1 MKNPI
6 TQIRHSLSM
15 RLGLWIMFFTAIIFV
30 ISIGFLYSKSRE
42 YVRQDAMRRASQELN
57 NTVLRVMTYLNEVEI
72 ATINADWL
80 VRSHL
85 EPDSIMAYSHRVVAQ
100 NPRFN
105 GCSIAF
111 EPNYFPERGK
121 FFSAYSYR
129 ENGKVLT
136 EQEGS
141 EEYRYFDMEWYL
153 KPKLSNK
160 DCWVD
165 PFFDYDVENPTA
177 NDMITSYGRP
187 IYDDNGQ
194 IIGVISTDLS
204 IKWLSETIMEKM
216 PSERSFCIMI
226 GSQGS
231 YFIHPDTTKLVSQTI
246 FSDRD
251 PDLDADVISLGDDMV
266 KGREG
271 VRQINYDGENSYVF
285 YRQLKQTGWSLA
297 IVYPESEIFS
307 AYNRLFYIVLAIV
320 IIGLLLL
327 FFLCHRIVNNSIA
340 PVNQLASQARHI
352 AAGNFDDRIPHSK
365 RIDPVGRLQNSFGA
379 MQESISGYIHDIERI
394 NTEIEERNNALV
406 HANQKAQEALEKKT
420 AFMQDLT
427 HQVRTPLNII
437 IGFSQVLR
445 MGHQEIPDEE
455 MATIIDAM
463 QENTKNIRG
472 IIDKL
477 LIASFLEGKNELTK
491 DSRVCC
497 NELCRKVL
505 GETRSKNPGAVTLHF
520 TSSLPDDFS
529 IFTNEMALTK
539 AIQQMLD
546 NANQFTKQGTITLEC
561 LQTSPE
567 TVSFIVTDTGI
578 GIDEADAERV
588 FEQFMK
594 LDYYS
599 EGLGL
604 GLTLCR
610 RCAELMGGSLT
621 LDTTYKEG
629 ARFVFTLPKA

>member
-6 TQIRHSLSM
+6 RQIRNSLSL
-15 RLGLWIMFFTAIIFV
+15 RLGLWVLFFAAIIFV
-30 ISIGFLYSKSRE
+30 ISIGVLYFKSRE

-57 NTVLRVMTYLNEVEI
+57 NTVLRVMSFLNEVEI
-72 ATINADWL
+72 ATINAEWL
-80 VRSHL
+80 VRTHL
-85 EPDSIMAYSHRVVAQ
+85 QPDSIESYSHRVIAQ
-100 NPRFN
+100 NPKFN
-105 GCSIAF
+105 GCFIAF
-111 EPNYFPERGK
+111 EPYYFPEKGK
-121 FFSAYSYR
+121 YFSSYSFR
-129 ENGKVLT
+129 EDGVVKT
-136 EQEGS
+136 EQVGS
-141 EEYRYFDMEWYL
+141 EEYRYFDMDWYVRPKMAN
-153 KPKLSNK
+153 KP
-160 DCWVD
+160 CWVD

-177 NDMITSYGRP
+177 EDMITSYGRP
-187 IYDDNGQ
+187 LLDNNGQ
-194 IIGVISTDLS
+194 CIGVISTDLS
-204 IKWLSETIMEKM
+204 IKWLSQTIMEKM

-246 FSDRD
+246 FTDTDPDRD
-251 PDLDADVISLGDDMV
+251 ADIIALGDDMV
-266 KGREG
+266 KGKEG
-271 VRQINYDGENSYVF
+271 VRQIDYKGENCYVF
-285 YRQLKQTGWSLA
+285 YRQLTQTGWSLA
-297 IVYPESEIFS
+297 LIYPESEIFRG
-307 AYNRLFYIVLAIV
+307 YNRLFYVVLAIV

-327 FFLCHRIVNNSIA
+327 LFFCHKIVHNAIA
-340 PVNQLASQARHI
+340 PVNHLAGQARHI
-352 AAGNFDDRIPHSK
+352 ASGHFDDRIPRSK
-365 RIDPVGRLQNSFGA
+365 RIDAVGQLQNSFGA
-379 MQESISGYIHDIERI
+379 MQESISGYINDIQRM
-394 NTEIEERNNALV
+394 NAEIEQRNQELTV
-406 HANQKAQEALEKKT
+406 ANQKAQEALEKKT

-455 MATIIDAM
+455 METIMDAM

-477 LIASFLEGKNELTK
+477 LVAALFENKESVKR
-491 DSRVCC
+491 DSNVPCNAVC
-497 NELCRKVL
+497 RQVL

-520 TSSLPDDFS
+520 TTSVPDDFT
-529 IFTNEMALTK
+529 IFSNKNVLVK
-539 AIQQMLD
+539 VLQQMLD
-546 NANQFTKQGTITLEC
+546 NANQFTKQGTITLDC
-561 LQTSPE
+561 RPSSPE

-588 FEQFMK
+588 FEQFTK

-610 RCAELMGGSLT
+610 YSAEGMGGTFT

-629 ARFVFTLPKA
+629 ARFVLTLPIA

>member
-1 MKNPI
+1 MKNPF
-6 TQIRHSLSM
+6 TQIRHSLAL

-57 NTVLRVMTYLNEVEI
+57 NTVLRVTEYLNEVEI

-80 VRSHL
+80 VRAHL
-85 EPDSIMAYSHRVVAQ
+85 QPDSIMEYSRRVMKQ

-111 EPNYFPERGK
+111 EPNFFPERGK
-121 FFSAYSYR
+121 FFSAYSYW
-129 ENGKVLT
+129 ENGVLKT

-153 KPKLSNK
+153 KPKLANK

-165 PFFDYDVENPTA
+165 PFFDYDVEDPTA

-187 IYDDNGQ
+187 ILDDNGQ
-194 IIGVISTDLS
+194 CVGVISTDLS
-204 IKWLSETIMEKM
+204 VKWLSQTIMEKM

-251 PDLDADVISLGDDMV
+251 PDRDADVISLGDDMV

-271 VRQINYDGENSYVF
+271 VRQINYEGENCYVF

-297 IVYPESEIFS
+297 IVYPESEIFQG
-307 AYNRLFYIVLAIV
+307 YNQLFYIVLAIV

-327 FFLCHRIVNNSIA
+327 LFLCHRIVHGSIA
-340 PVNQLASQARHI
+340 PVNQLAGQARHI
-352 AAGNFDDRIPHSK
+352 AAGHFDDRIPTSK

-379 MQESISGYIHDIERI
+379 MQESISGYIHDVERI
-394 NTEIEERNNALV
+394 NTEIEERNNELTI
-406 HANQKAQEALEKKT
+406 ANQKAQEALEKKT

-445 MGHQEIPDEE
+445 MGHQDIPDEE

-472 IIDKL
+472 IIEKL
-477 LIASFLEGKNELTK
+477 LLASFLEGKNELKK
-491 DSRVCC
+491 DSLICC

-505 GETRSKNPGAVTLHF
+505 GETRSKNPDAVTIHF
-520 TSSLPDDFS
+520 TSSVPDDFT
-529 IFTNEMALTK
+529 IFSNTEALPK

-561 LQTSPE
+561 QQATPD

-588 FEQFMK
+588 FEQFTK

-610 RCAELMGGSLT
+610 RCAALLGGSLT

-629 ARFVFTLPKA
+629 ARFVLTLPKA